1 MTVKIEVIEGGVPH
15 QKIMIVGLVSTL
27 VCLYLAWGLNAAF
40 NTQAFAFFGGL
51 AAIAAL
57 IWGSHT
63 IKVLCSYGIG
73 TGVPSA
79 GMIAFGSGVIAM
91 LFATKFG
98 ALAPI
103 VAAVL
108 AAIIGF
114 ILGYTSNNILN
125 MKIPA
130 MVQALTEMAIVG
142 ALTLMGFAVL
152 IAGGFTF
159 ADLTAHAT
167 GASALGAPVM
177 SNLNSFIGGCLIAV
191 AFLLGAIAIQHPFN
205 ACLGPGWKQ
214 DRMLMLTAECG
225 FLSMIVAA
233 IMSFA
238 MIGFTYALIS
248 LIIAVIGWVATYNE
262 YISLSKRD
270 AAAWLD
276 AKPIPEVEGH

>member
-1 MTVKIEVIEGGVPH
+1 MTVKVEVIEGGIPH
-15 QKIMIVGLVSTL
+15 NKIMIAGLVTTL
-27 VCLYLAWGLNAAF
+27 VCIYLTYLNVLT
-40 NTQAFAFFGGL
+40 NTEVFAFFGGL
-51 AAIAAL
+51 AVVAAL

-98 ALAPI
+98 LAAPI
-103 VAAVL
+103 VALVI

-114 ILGYTSNNILN
+114 ILGYISNNILN

-130 MVQALTEMAIVG
+130 MVQALTEMAVVG
-142 ALTLMGFAVL
+142 ALTLMGFA
-152 IAGGFTF
+152 AMMTGGFTF
-159 ADLTAHAT
+159 EGLTT
-167 GASALGAPVM
+167 GTISILGMTVN
-177 SNLNSFIGGCLIAV
+177 SNQISFIGGGLIAV

-238 MIGFTYALIS
+238 LISAGSAIIS
-248 LIIAVIGWVATYNE
+248 LIVAIVGWAYSYSQ
-262 YISLSKRD
+262 YICLSKRD

-276 AKPIPEVEGH
+276 AKPIPEMEGH

>member
-1 MTVKIEVIEGGVPH
+1 MSVKIEVIAGGVPH
-15 QKIMIVGLVSTL
+15 DKIMIAGLVSTL
-27 VCLYLAWGLNAAF
+27 VCIYLTYLNAF
-40 NTQAFAFFGGL
+40 TNTQMFSFFGGL
-51 AAIAAL
+51 AVVAAL

-79 GMIAFGSGVIAM
+79 GMIAFGSGIIAM
-91 LFATKFG
+91 LLATKFG
-98 ALAPI
+98 MLAPI
-103 VAAVL
+103 VALVL

-114 ILGYTSNNILN
+114 ILGYVSNNILN

-130 MVQALTEMAIVG
+130 MIQALTEMAVVG
-142 ALTLMGFAVL
+142 ALTVMGFAAM
-152 IAGGFTF
+152 ISGGFTF
-159 ADLTAHAT
+159 TGLTTSTAT
-167 GASALGAPVM
+167 FLGFPITSYA
-177 SNLNSFIGGCLIAV
+177 NSFLGGGLIAV

-233 IMSFA
+233 VMSFA
-238 MIGFTYALIS
+238 LISAGAALIS
-248 LIIAVIGWVATYNE
+248 LIVAIVGWLYTYSQ
-262 YISLSKRD
+262 YFAMSKRD

-276 AKPIPEVEGH
+276 SKPIPETEGH

>member
-1 MTVKIEVIEGGVPH
+1 MSVKVEVIEGGIPH
-15 QKIMIVGLVSTL
+15 NNILAAGLVSTL
-27 VCLYLAWGLNAAF
+27 VCLYLTYLNVLT
-40 NTQAFAFFGGL
+40 NTEMFAFFGGL
-51 AAIAAL
+51 AVVTSL

-91 LFATKFG
+91 LLATRFG
-98 ALAPI
+98 VAAPI
-103 VAAVL
+103 VALVL
-108 AAIIGF
+108 AAVIGF
-114 ILGYTSNNILN
+114 ILGYVSNNILN

-142 ALTLMGFAVL
+142 ALTLMGFAAL
-152 IAGGFTF
+152 ITGGFTF
-159 ADLTAHAT
+159 AGLTS
-167 GASALGAPVM
+167 GSISVM
-177 SNLNSFIGGCLIAV
+177 GMVLPSYQASFIGGGLIAV

-205 ACLGPGWKQ
+205 ATLGPGWKQ

-233 IMSFA
+233 VMSFA
-238 MIGFTYALIS
+238 LINAVAALIA
-248 LIIAVIGWVATYNE
+248 LIVGIFGWIYTYQQYME
-262 YISLSKRD
+262 MSKRD

>member
-1 MTVKIEVIEGGVPH
+1 MTVKVEVIEGGVPH
-15 QKIMIVGLVSTL
+15 TKIMIAGLVSTL
-27 VCLYLAWGLNAAF
+27 VCLYLTYLNVLT
-40 NTQAFAFFGGL
+40 NTEMFAFFGGL
-51 AAIAAL
+51 AVVSAL

-79 GMIAFGSGVIAM
+79 GMIAFGSGVMAM
-91 LFATKFG
+91 LLATKFG
-98 ALAPI
+98 MAAPLVAL
-103 VAAVL
+103 VL
-108 AAIIGF
+108 AAVIGF
-114 ILGYTSNNILN
+114 ILGYISNNILN

-130 MVQALTEMAIVG
+130 MVQALTEMAVVG
-142 ALTLMGFAVL
+142 ALTLMGFAAL
-152 IAGGFTF
+152 ITGGFTF
-159 ADLTAHAT
+159 AGLTT
-167 GASALGAPVM
+167 GSVSMLGMTVS
-177 SNLNSFIGGCLIAV
+177 SNQISFIGGGLIAV

-238 MIGFTYALIS
+238 LIS
-248 LIIAVIGWVATYNE
+248 AGSAIISLVVAIVGWVYTYNQ
-262 YISLSKRD
+262 YICLSKRD

-276 AKPIPEVEGH
+276 AKPIPEMEGH

>member
-1 MTVKIEVIEGGVPH
+1 MSVKVEVIEGGIPH
-15 QKIMIVGLVSTL
+15 NKIMIAGLVGTL
-27 VCLYLAWGLNAAF
+27 VCLYLTYLNVLT
-40 NTQAFAFFGGL
+40 NTEVFAFFGGL
-51 AAIAAL
+51 AVVTAL

-79 GMIAFGSGVIAM
+79 GMIAFGSGVMAM
-91 LFATKFG
+91 LLATKPIFG
-98 ALAPI
+98 MAAPI
-103 VAAVL
+103 VALVL

-114 ILGYTSNNILN
+114 ILGYISNNILN

-130 MVQALTEMAIVG
+130 MVRALTEMAAVG
-142 ALTLMGFAVL
+142 ALSLMGFAAL
-152 IAGGFTF
+152 ITGGFTF
-159 ADLTAHAT
+159 AGLTT
-167 GASALGAPVM
+167 GTVNMLGMTVS
-177 SNLNSFIGGCLIAV
+177 SNQISFIGGGLIAV

-238 MIGFTYALIS
+238 LISAGSAIIS
-248 LIIAVIGWVATYNE
+248 LIVAIVGWAYTYNQ
-262 YISLSKRD
+262 YICLSKRD

-276 AKPIPEVEGH
+276 AKPIPDMEGH

>member
-1 MTVKIEVIEGGVPH
+1 MTVKVEVIEGGVPH
-15 QKIMIVGLVSTL
+15 NKIMIAGIVSTL
-27 VCLYLAWGLNAAF
+27 VCLYLTYLNVLTGTEMF
-40 NTQAFAFFGGL
+40 SFFGGL
-51 AAIAAL
+51 AVIAAL

-91 LFATKFG
+91 LLATKFG
-98 ALAPI
+98 FYAPI

-114 ILGYTSNNILN
+114 ILGYISNNVLN

-130 MVQALTEMAIVG
+130 MVQSLTEMAVVG
-142 ALTLMGFAVL
+142 ALSLMGFAAL
-152 IAGGFTF
+152 MTGGFTF
-159 ADLTAHAT
+159 AGLTT
-167 GASALGAPVM
+167 GSVTILGQT
-177 SNLNSFIGGCLIAV
+177 LLTHQQSFLGGCLIAV

-225 FLSMIVAA
+225 FLSMLVAA
-233 IMSFA
+233 VMSFA
-238 MIGFTYALIS
+238 LIS
-248 LIIAVIGWVATYNE
+248 AGSAIISLVIAVIGWVYTYNE
-262 YISLSKRD
+262 YMVMSKRD

-276 AKPIPEVEGH
+276 AKPIPDVEGH

>member
-1 MTVKIEVIEGGVPH
+1 MSVKVEVIEGGIPH
-15 QKIMIVGLVSTL
+15 NKIMIAGLVGTL
-27 VCLYLAWGLNAAF
+27 VCLYLTYLNVLT
-40 NTQAFAFFGGL
+40 NTEVFAFFGGL
-51 AAIAAL
+51 AVVIAL

-91 LFATKFG
+91 LLATKPIFG
-98 ALAPI
+98 MAAPI
-103 VAAVL
+103 VALIL

-114 ILGYTSNNILN
+114 ILGYISNNILN

-142 ALTLMGFAVL
+142 ALSLMGFAAL
-152 IAGGFTF
+152 MTGGFTF
-159 ADLTAHAT
+159 AGLTT
-167 GASALGAPVM
+167 GTISMLGMTVS
-177 SNLNSFIGGCLIAV
+177 SNQISFIGGGLIAV

-238 MIGFTYALIS
+238 LISAGSAIIS
-248 LIIAVIGWVATYNE
+248 LIIAIAGWAYTYSQ
-262 YISLSKRD
+262 YICLSKRD

-276 AKPIPEVEGH
+276 AKPIPEMEGH

>member
-1 MTVKIEVIEGGVPH
+1 MSVKVEVIEGGVPH
-15 QKIMIVGLVSTL
+15 NNILAAGLVSTL
-27 VCLYLAWGLNAAF
+27 VCIYLTYLNVLTG
-40 NTQAFAFFGGL
+40 TQLFSFFGGL
-51 AAIAAL
+51 AVVAAL
-57 IWGSHT
+57 VWGSHT

-91 LFATKFG
+91 LLATKFDM
-98 ALAPI
+98 LAPV
-103 VAAVL
+103 VALVL
-108 AAIIGF
+108 AAIIGL
-114 ILGYTSNNILN
+114 ILGYVSNDILN

-142 ALTLMGFAVL
+142 ALTLMGFAAM
-152 IAGGFTF
+152 ITGGFTF
-159 ADLTAHAT
+159 AGLTS
-167 GASALGAPVM
+167 GSISVM
-177 SNLNSFIGGCLIAV
+177 GMVLPSYQASFIGGGLIAV

-205 ACLGPGWKQ
+205 ATLGPGWKQ

-238 MIGFTYALIS
+238 LINAASALIA
-248 LIIAVIGWVATYNE
+248 LLVAIIGWIYTYQQYME
-262 YISLSKRD
+262 LSKRD

-276 AKPIPEVEGH
+276 AKPIPEVEAH

>member
-1 MTVKIEVIEGGVPH
+1 MSVKVEVIEGGIPH
-15 QKIMIVGLVSTL
+15 SKIMIAGLISTL
-27 VCLYLAWGLNAAF
+27 VCLYLTYLNVLT
-40 NTQAFAFFGGL
+40 NTEMFSFFGGL
-51 AAIAAL
+51 AVIAAL

-91 LFATKFG
+91 LLATKFG
-98 ALAPI
+98 ILAPI
-103 VAAVL
+103 VALVL

-114 ILGYTSNNILN
+114 ILGYVSNNILN

-130 MVQALTEMAIVG
+130 MVQALTEMAVVG
-142 ALTLMGFAVL
+142 ALTLMGFAAL
-152 IAGGFTF
+152 ITGGFTF
-159 ADLTAHAT
+159 AGLTST
-167 GASALGAPVM
+167 KISVM
-177 SNLNSFIGGCLIAV
+177 GMTLMTHQNSFLGGCLIAV

-225 FLSMIVAA
+225 FLSMLVAA
-233 IMSFA
+233 VMSFA
-238 MIGFTYALIS
+238 FVSTGSAIIS
-248 LIIAVIGWVATYNE
+248 LIIAIIGWVYTYQQYME
-262 YISLSKRD
+262 LSKRD

-276 AKPIPEVEGH
+276 SKPIPDVEGH

>member
-1 MTVKIEVIEGGVPH
+1 MTVKVEVIEGGIPH
-15 QKIMIVGLVSTL
+15 NKIMIAGLVTTL
-27 VCLYLAWGLNAAF
+27 VCLYLTYLNVLT
-40 NTQAFAFFGGL
+40 NTEVFAFFGGL
-51 AAIAAL
+51 AVVAAL

-98 ALAPI
+98 LAAPI
-103 VAAVL
+103 VALVIAAV
-108 AAIIGF
+108 IGF
-114 ILGYTSNNILN
+114 ILGYISNNILN

-142 ALTLMGFAVL
+142 ALTLMGFA
-152 IAGGFTF
+152 AMMTGGFTF
-159 ADLTAHAT
+159 EGLTT
-167 GASALGAPVM
+167 GTISILGMTVN
-177 SNLNSFIGGCLIAV
+177 SNQISFIGGGLIAV

-238 MIGFTYALIS
+238 LISAGAAIIS
-248 LIIAVIGWVATYNE
+248 LIVAIVGWAYSYSQ
-262 YISLSKRD
+262 YICLSKRD

-276 AKPIPEVEGH
+276 AKQIPEMEGH

>member
-1 MTVKIEVIEGGVPH
+1 
-15 QKIMIVGLVSTL
+15 
-27 VCLYLAWGLNAAF
+27 VCLYLTYLNVLT
-40 NTQAFAFFGGL
+40 NTEMFAFFGGL
-51 AAIAAL
+51 AMVIAL

-91 LFATKFG
+91 VLATKPIFG
-98 ALAPI
+98 MAAPI
-103 VAAVL
+103 VATVL
-108 AAIIGF
+108 AAFVGF
-114 ILGYTSNNILN
+114 ILGYISNNILN

-142 ALTLMGFAVL
+142 ALSLMGFAAL
-152 IAGGFTF
+152 MTGGFTF
-159 ADLTAHAT
+159 AGLTT
-167 GASALGAPVM
+167 GEVTMLGL
-177 SNLNSFIGGCLIAV
+177 SITSTENSFIGGALIAV

-205 ACLGPGWKQ
+205 ATLGPGWKQ

-233 IMSFA
+233 FMSFA
-238 MIGFTYALIS
+238 LISVGAAIIS
-248 LIIAVIGWVATYNE
+248 LIVGIIGWAYTYNQ
-262 YISLSKRD
+262 YICLSKRD

-276 AKPIPEVEGH
+276 AKPIPDMEGH

>member
-1 MTVKIEVIEGGVPH
+1 MSVKVEVIEGGIPH
-15 QKIMIVGLVSTL
+15 NNILVAGLVSTL
-27 VCLYLAWGLNAAF
+27 VCLYLTYLNVLTG
-40 NTQAFAFFGGL
+40 TQLFSFFGGL
-51 AAIAAL
+51 AVVAAL

-91 LFATKFG
+91 LLATKFG
-98 ALAPI
+98 VLAPV
-103 VAAVL
+103 VALVL
-108 AAIIGF
+108 AAVIGF
-114 ILGYTSNNILN
+114 ILGYIANNILN

-130 MVQALTEMAIVG
+130 MVQALTEMAVVG
-142 ALTLMGFAVL
+142 ALSLMGFAAL
-152 IAGGFTF
+152 ITGGFTF
-159 ADLTAHAT
+159 AGLTS
-167 GASALGAPVM
+167 ASVSMMGM
-177 SNLNSFIGGCLIAV
+177 NLTTHSQTFIGGSLIAV

-233 IMSFA
+233 VMSFA
-238 MIGFTYALIS
+238 LINAASALIA
-248 LIIAVIGWVATYNE
+248 LIVAIIGWIYTYGQYME
-262 YISLSKRD
+262 MSKRD

>member
-1 MTVKIEVIEGGVPH
+1 MSVKVEVIEGGVPH
-15 QKIMIVGLVSTL
+15 NTILAAGLVSTL
-27 VCLYLAWGLNAAF
+27 VCLYLTYLNVVT
-40 NTQAFAFFGGL
+40 NTELFSFFGGL
-51 AAIAAL
+51 AVVAAL
-57 IWGSHT
+57 VWGSHT

-91 LFATKFG
+91 LLATRFG
-98 ALAPI
+98 ILAPVVALI
-103 VAAVL
+103 LAAV
-108 AAIIGF
+108 IGF
-114 ILGYTSNNILN
+114 ILGYISNNILN

-130 MVQALTEMAIVG
+130 MVQALTEMAVVG
-142 ALTLMGFAVL
+142 ALTLMGFAAL
-152 IAGGFTF
+152 ITGGFTF
-159 ADLTAHAT
+159 TGLTT
-167 GASALGAPVM
+167 GSISVM
-177 SNLNSFIGGCLIAV
+177 GMTLMSHQQSFIGGCLIAV

-238 MIGFTYALIS
+238 LITAGSALIA
-248 LIIAVIGWVATYNE
+248 LIVAIIGWVYTYSQYME
-262 YISLSKRD
+262 MSKRD

-276 AKPIPEVEGH
+276 AKPIPDVEGH

>member
-1 MTVKIEVIEGGVPH
+1 MSVKVEVIEGGIPH
-15 QKIMIVGLVSTL
+15 NKIMIAGLVGTL
-27 VCLYLAWGLNAAF
+27 VCLYLTYLNVLT
-40 NTQAFAFFGGL
+40 NTEVFAFFGGL
-51 AAIAAL
+51 AVVIAL

-91 LFATKFG
+91 LLATKPIFG
-98 ALAPI
+98 MAAPI
-103 VAAVL
+103 VALIL

-114 ILGYTSNNILN
+114 ILGYISNNILN

-142 ALTLMGFAVL
+142 ALSLMGFAAL
-152 IAGGFTF
+152 MTGGFTF
-159 ADLTAHAT
+159 AGLTT
-167 GASALGAPVM
+167 GTISMLGMTVS
-177 SNLNSFIGGCLIAV
+177 SNQISFIGGGLIAV

-238 MIGFTYALIS
+238 LVSAGSAIIS
-248 LIIAVIGWVATYNE
+248 LIIAIAGWAYTYSQ
-262 YISLSKRD
+262 YICLSKRD

-276 AKPIPEVEGH
+276 AKPIPEMEGH

>member
-1 MTVKIEVIEGGVPH
+1 MTVKVEVIEGGVPH
-15 QKIMIVGLVSTL
+15 NKIMIAGAVSTL
-27 VCLYLAWGLNAAF
+27 VCLYLTYLNVVF
-40 NTQAFAFFGGL
+40 STQMFAFFGGL
-51 AAIAAL
+51 AAVAAL

-98 ALAPI
+98 SLAPI
-103 VAAVL
+103 VALVL
-108 AAIIGF
+108 AAIIGL

-130 MVQALTEMAIVG
+130 MVQALTEMAVVG
-142 ALTLMGFAVL
+142 ALTLMGLAAL
-152 IAGGFTF
+152 ITGGFTF
-159 ADLTAHAT
+159 AGLTSGT
-167 GASALGAPVM
+167 VGQGLL
-177 SNLNSFIGGCLIAV
+177 SNQVSFMGGCLIAV

-233 IMSFA
+233 VMSFA
-238 MIGFTYALIS
+238 LISFGAALIS
-248 LIIAVIGWVATYNE
+248 LIIAIVAWAYTYNE
-262 YISLSKRD
+262 YIVLSKRD

-276 AKPIPEVEGH
+276 AKPIPDVEGH